1 MGPCVRIVRLASP
14 LPNSFDSPE
23 GWIALLRER
32 GFRTAYWPLPD
43 DAPLDEVD
51 AYAGAAA
58 AAGISIAEVG
68 AWKANPLSRDD
79 AVRAEGLARC
89 KTQLALA
96 DRVGAR
102 CCVNIAGSFSE
113 VWDGPHPDSLSADA
127 FALIVD
133 SVREIVDAV
142 SPQRT
147 YYALEP
153 MPYLLPDSPDRYLE
167 LLRAVERERFGVHL
181 DPVNMINTPAKLYD
195 NAGFIRE
202 CIDKLGPHVRA
213 VHAKDM
219 TITSSLTLDMP
230 ERRPGLGDIDF
241 SAFITQVQR
250 LDPDTPF
257 LVEHLDS
264 DEEYVAAVAH
274 VRAVADELGVD
285 T

>member
-1 MGPCVRIVRLASP
+1 MRLASP
-14 LPNSFDSPE
+14 LPKTFDSPE
-23 GWIALLRER
+23 AWIALLRDR
-32 GFRTAYWPLPD
+32 AFRTAYWPLPD
-43 DAPLDEVD
+43 EAPFDEVD
-51 AYAGAAA
+51 AYAAAAA

-68 AWKANPLSRDD
+68 AWNANPLSRDD
-79 AVRAEGLARC
+79 TVRAAGLARC
-89 KTQLALA
+89 KTRLALA

-102 CCVNIAGSFSE
+102 CCVNIAGSFAD
-113 VWDGPHPDSLSADA
+113 VWDAPHPDSLTADA

-142 SPQRT
+142 EPQRT
-147 YYALEP
+147 YYSLEA

-167 LLRAVERERFGVHL
+167 LLRAIDRDRFGVHL

-195 NAGFIRE
+195 NAGFLRE
-202 CIDKLGPHVRA
+202 CFDKLGPHVRA

-241 SAFITQVQR
+241 RAFITQMQR
-250 LDPDTPF
+250 LDPDTPL
-257 LVEHLDS
+257 LVEHLES

-274 VRAVADELGVD
+274 VRAVADELGVA

>member
-1 MGPCVRIVRLASP
+1 MRLGAP
-14 LPNSFDSPE
+14 LPRTFDSPE
-23 GWIALLRER
+23 GWIALLRSR
-32 GFRTAYWPLPD
+32 GFRTAYWPLAD
-43 DAPLDEVD
+43 DAAFDEVD
-51 AYAGAAA
+51 AYASAAV

-68 AWKANPLSRDD
+68 AWEANPLSRDD
-79 AVRAEGLARC
+79 AVRAAGLARC
-89 KTQLALA
+89 RQRLALA

-102 CCVNIAGSFSE
+102 CCVNVAGSFSE
-113 VWDGPHPDSLSADA
+113 EWDGPHPDSLRADT
-127 FALIVD
+127 FALVVD
-133 SVREIVDAV
+133 SVREIIDAV

-147 YYALEP
+147 YYTLEP
-153 MPYLLPDSPDRYLE
+153 MPYLMPDSPDSYLA
-167 LLRAVERERFGVHL
+167 LLEAVDRERFGVHL
-181 DPVNMINTPAKLYD
+181 DPVNMINSPAKLYD

-230 ERRPGLGDIDF
+230 ERRPGVGDIDF
-241 SAFITQVQR
+241 RAFITEVQR

-257 LVEHLDS
+257 LVEHLDT

-274 VRAVADELGVD
+274 IRAVADELGVE

>member
-1 MGPCVRIVRLASP
+1 MGRCVRIVRLGSP
-14 LPNSFDSPE
+14 LPNTFDSPE

-32 GFRTAYWPLPD
+32 ALRTAYWPLPGN
-43 DAPLDEVD
+43 APFGAVD

-68 AWKANPLSRDD
+68 AWRANPLSRDD
-79 AVRAEGLARC
+79 AVRAAGVARC
-89 KTQLALA
+89 QTQLALA

-102 CCVNIAGSFSE
+102 CCVNVAGSFAD
-113 VWDGPHPDSLSADA
+113 VWDAPHPDSLTADA

-133 SVREIVDAV
+133 SVREIIDAV
-142 SPQRT
+142 EPRRT
-147 YYALEP
+147 YYALEA

-167 LLRAVERERFGVHL
+167 LMRAIDRERFGVHL

-195 NAGFIRE
+195 NAGFLRE
-202 CIDKLGPHVRA
+202 CFDKLGPHVRA

-219 TITSSLTLDMP
+219 TITGELTLSMP

-241 SAFITQVQR
+241 HAFITQMQR

-257 LVEHLDS
+257 LVEHLDT

-274 VRAVADELGVD
+274 VRAVADDLGVAS
-285 T
+285 

>member
-1 MGPCVRIVRLASP
+1 MRLSAP
-14 LPNSFDSPE
+14 LPRTFDSPE

-32 GFRTAYWPLPD
+32 GFRTAYWPLAD
-43 DAPLDEVD
+43 DASFDEVD
-51 AYAGAAA
+51 AYASAAV

-68 AWKANPLSRDD
+68 AWHANPLSRDD
-79 AVRAEGLARC
+79 AVRAAGLARC
-89 KTQLALA
+89 QERLALA
-96 DRVGAR
+96 DRINAR
-102 CCVNIAGSFSE
+102 CCVNISGSFAE
-113 VWDGPHPDSLSADA
+113 QWDGPHPDSLSADT

-133 SVREIVDAV
+133 SVRAIIDEV

-147 YYALEP
+147 YYTLEP
-153 MPYLLPDSPDRYLE
+153 MPFLLPDSPESYLALLDAVDRE
-167 LLRAVERERFGVHL
+167 HFAVHL

-219 TITSSLTLDMP
+219 TISSSLTLDMP

-241 SAFITQVQR
+241 RSFITAVQR

-274 VRAVADELGVD
+274 VRAVADELGVE

>member
-1 MGPCVRIVRLASP
+1 L
-14 LPNSFDSPE
+14 
-23 GWIALLRER
+23 
-32 GFRTAYWPLPD
+32 
-43 DAPLDEVD
+43 
-51 AYAGAAA
+51 
-58 AAGISIAEVG
+58 
-68 AWKANPLSRDD
+68 ANPLSRDD
-79 AVRAEGLARC
+79 AVRAAGIARC
-89 KTQLALA
+89 QTQLALA
-96 DRVGAR
+96 DRVNAR
-102 CCVNIAGSFSE
+102 CCVNISGSFADT
-113 VWDGPHPDSLSADA
+113 WDGPHPDSLTADT

-142 SPQRT
+142 APQRT
-147 YYALEP
+147 YYAIEP
-153 MPYLLPDSPDRYLE
+153 MPFLLPDSPDSYLA
-167 LLRAVERERFGVHL
+167 LLEAIDRERFAVHL

-202 CIDKLGPHVRA
+202 CFDKLGPHVRA

-219 TITSSLTLDMP
+219 TILRDLTLSMP

-241 SAFITQVQR
+241 HSFITQMQR

-257 LVEHLDS
+257 LVEHLDT

>member
-1 MGPCVRIVRLASP
+1 MRLASP
-14 LPNSFDSPE
+14 LPHTFDSPE
-23 GWIALLRER
+23 GWVELLRER

-43 DAPLDEVD
+43 DASFDEVD
-51 AYAGAAA
+51 AYALAAES
-58 AAGISIAEVG
+58 AGISIAEVG
-68 AWKANPLSRDD
+68 AWLANPLSRDD
-79 AVRAEGLARC
+79 TVRAQGLARC
-89 KTQLALA
+89 QERLALA
-96 DRVGAR
+96 DRVNAR
-102 CCVNIAGSFSE
+102 CCVNISGSFSD
-113 VWDGPHPDSLSADA
+113 VWDGPHPDSLSPDT

-133 SVREIVDAV
+133 SVREIIDAV
-142 SPQRT
+142 QPERT

-153 MPYLLPDSPDRYLE
+153 MPYLLPDSPDSYLA
-167 LLRAVERERFGVHL
+167 LLEAVERDRFAVHL

-195 NAGFIRE
+195 HAGFLRE
-202 CIDKLGPHVRA
+202 CFDKLGPHVRA

-219 TITSSLTLDMP
+219 TITNQLTLDMP

-241 SAFITQVQR
+241 RVFMTEMQR

-264 DEEYVAAVAH
+264 DEDYVAAVAH